1 MVSKTGHY
9 RYRNLIFTRYF
20 IMATAQKKKVEVSAI
35 PANDAEAKKK
45 ALATALSQIEKKHG
59 AGSVMRLGDNAQM
72 EVQAVSTGSIA
83 LDIALGIGG
92 VPRGRII

>member
-1 MVSKTGHY
+1 M
-9 RYRNLIFTRYF
+9 NLIFTRKF

-35 PANDAEAKKK
+35 PANDKEAKKK

-72 EVQAVSTGSIA
+72 EVQAVSTPLNEFDFYEVIYNGNCTEEKS
-83 LDIALGIGG
+83 
-92 VPRGRII
+92 